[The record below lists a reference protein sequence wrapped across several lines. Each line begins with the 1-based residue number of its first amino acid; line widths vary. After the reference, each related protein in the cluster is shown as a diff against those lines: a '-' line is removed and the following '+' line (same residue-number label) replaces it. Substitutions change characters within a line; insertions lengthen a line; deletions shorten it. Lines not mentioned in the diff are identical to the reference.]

1 MHGLY
6 IQFWPRLHVLHMPI
20 TSVPPKKEK
29 TKTKVRR
36 RAGRQWISLPSLV
49 KEKEVPWVP
58 GTVKLSNTK
67 DKKKMN
73 GDQEGRH
80 TSLLHHTLWSAS
92 HLVMHHTSLLHYTS
106 SLHHTL
112 LCITPRYCITPR
124 HCITPCYAS
133 HLVIA
138 SHLVMHH
145 TSSLHHTLW
154 FASHLVT
161 HHTSLLHHTLWF
173 ASHLVMHHTSLLHH
187 TSSLH
192 HTLLCI
198 TPRHCITLLLHS
210 HHRCYKAAMP
220 LLFAFSARHFVPR
233 PERYYVGSCLPPLP
247 HVPSILLPFQ
257 HRGYKAAILIGV
269 AATASG

>member
-92 HLVMHHTSLLHYTS
+92 HLVMHHTSLLH
-106 SLHHTL
+106 
-112 LCITPRYCITPR
+112 
-124 HCITPCYAS
+124 
-133 HLVIA
+133 
-138 SHLVMHH
+138 
-145 TSSLHHTLW
+145 
-154 FASHLVT
+154 
-161 HHTSLLHHTLWF
+161 
-173 ASHLVMHHTSLLHH
+173 H